1 MTRVVQ
7 QMTYSLLGD
16 QIRNLTAA
24 LVAAAETG
32 DLAAV
37 SRADHALRCA
47 VIALVGGASLSE
59 DGAQDRITILAEA
72 LDAVR
77 RTADMLS
84 AKAAQ
89 RAGRGRANLVY
100 LNCDR
105 KAGPR

>member
-16 QIRNLTAA
+16 QIRNLTTA

-32 DLAAV
+32 DHAAV

-47 VIALVGGASLSE
+47 VIALVGGASLAE
-59 DGAQDRITILAEA
+59 DGAQDRIAILAEA
-72 LDAVR
+72 LDSVR
-77 RTADMLS
+77 RTADVLS
-84 AKAAQ
+84 AKAAR
-89 RAGRGRANLVY
+89 RAGQGRANLVY

-105 KAGPR
+105 KVGPR

>member
-16 QIRNLTAA
+16 QIRSLTKA
-24 LVAAAETG
+24 LIEAAETG
-32 DLAAV
+32 DQAAV